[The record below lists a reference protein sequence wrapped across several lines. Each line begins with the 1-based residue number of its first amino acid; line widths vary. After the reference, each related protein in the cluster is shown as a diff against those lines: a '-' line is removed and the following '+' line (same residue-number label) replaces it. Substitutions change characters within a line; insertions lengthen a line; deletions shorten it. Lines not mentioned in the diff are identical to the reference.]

1 MKKIKILY
9 PVNNLPFMEA
19 VLKNRGM
26 THAEANKNLA
36 SVEPAQDM
44 LDAMPASD
52 RILESIKNGDFIVL
66 YTDYDAD
73 GFGCAVIFVE
83 FMKALGYTNY
93 DVYHNDRSDGFGMNV
108 DGVKYIMDLHP
119 ETKLIVT
126 SDNGIVAF
134 DAVDYC
140 NDNGIDVV
148 ITDHHIPDESG
159 RLPNAVAVVDPHRID
174 ETCQFQDLCGT
185 GVLFK
190 VMSLVAYKYGISFK
204 ELNKILDI
212 VAVATIADV
221 VPLRGDNRVY
231 AKYGLSLM
239 SQDSRPQWTA
249 FKHFGSTFEPMT
261 SFSAK
266 DVGFFVGPCINACSR
281 MHGNLDEPLNA
292 FINTP
297 RDMVH
302 ENIQKLVK
310 VNEVRKT
317 IQKGRTA
324 EAMEYVSTC
333 NDKFIVVAMDS
344 CEEGIVGLVAGNIC
358 NTAYRPTIVL
368 SRDDHGNWKGSGR
381 SILGIHI
388 KEMLD
393 VVNKTHPDVL
403 VAYGGHSQACGLTVY
418 DGKVD
423 ELRKALNDYCEETFP
438 ETLFI
443 QQVVVDYVLKDPTEL
458 PMLYSQK
465 NALEPFGCDFP
476 EPVVM
481 VKFKPEETR
490 VVKDGKHLIFRY
502 KGMEII
508 SWNSGYHLEGHTVN
522 DIEEVVA
529 IGNIEKAAT
538 LNVQPEML
546 QIIFK

>member
-9 PVNNLPFMEA
+9 PTANLPFMEA

-26 THAEANKNLA
+26 TPVEANKNLA
-36 SVEPAQDM
+36 SVEPAQQL
-44 LDAMPASD
+44 LDALKACE
-52 RILESIKNGDFIVL
+52 RILKAIKNNEMIVL

-73 GFGCAVIFVE
+73 GFGCAVVFVE
-83 FMKALGYTNY
+83 FMKELGYDNY
-93 DVYHNDRSDGFGMNV
+93 AIFHNKRSMGFGMNKN
-108 DGVKYIMDLHP
+108 GVEIIMNRYPDV
-119 ETKLIVT
+119 KLIVT

-159 RLPNAVAVVDPHRID
+159 RLPNAVAVVDPHRVD
-174 ETCQFQDLCGT
+174 ETCEFRELCGT
-185 GVLFK
+185 GVLYK
-190 VMSLVAYKYGISFK
+190 VMSLVAYNKGVSFK
-204 ELNKILDI
+204 NLNKILDI

-221 VPLRGDNRVY
+221 VPLRGDNRVF

-239 SQDSRPQWTA
+239 SQDNRPQWTA

-281 MHGNLDEPLNA
+281 MHGDLTEPLNA
-292 FINTP
+292 FINSP
-297 RDMVH
+297 RDQIH

-317 IQKGRTA
+317 IQKGRAA
-324 EAMEYVSTC
+324 EAMAYVSTC
-333 NDKFIVVAMDS
+333 NDKFIVVDMDA

-358 NTAYRPTIVL
+358 NSAYRPTIVL
-368 SRDDHGNWKGSGR
+368 SRDEHGNWKGSGR
-381 SILGIHI
+381 SIPGVHI

-423 ELRKALNDYCEETFP
+423 ELRTALNEYCEKTFP
-438 ETLFI
+438 ETLFV

-458 PMLYSQK
+458 PVLYSQK

-476 EPVVM
+476 EPIVM

-508 SWNSGYHLEGHTVN
+508 SWNSGYHLDGHTVGE
-522 DIEEVVA
+522 IEEVIA

-546 QIIFK
+546 QIQFK